1 MKFKY
6 VDIERNEF
14 GGIYDT
20 YEEAFNALCR
30 STSVEAWIEKI
41 PQTPNDVIDIAK
53 EENTIPQITGEF
65 VWPSGEVEVFFHRLE
80 GSVEEQ
86 LKELNQFMQDTTGL
100 YNLELVIPDGRG
112 VIL

>member
-1 MKFKY
+1 MKYNY

-20 YEEAFNALCR
+20 YKEAFNALCR

-41 PQTPNDVIDIAK
+41 PQTPHEVLEIAQ
-53 EENTIPQITGEF
+53 EEHTIPQITGEF
-65 VWPSGEVEVFFHRLE
+65 DWPSGETEVFFHRLE
-80 GSVEEQ
+80 GTVEEQ
-86 LKELNQFMQDTTGL
+86 LEELNKFMEDTNGL
-100 YNLELVIPDGRG
+100 HNLEIMLPDGRG